1 METFLKLVDQ
11 SSRTLEGIAVVL
23 LYGFGGLMLAEVF
36 ARGFLSQSLPF
47 SWEYSA
53 FAMASVFMLASGR
66 AIRTATHVR
75 VSLILEATPARIS
88 RLLDLA
94 ANFAALVIVAFI
106 IAALYNAF
114 STSLER
120 GLVSPTIVRTPLAI
134 PQAFVLIGSI
144 QFWFDLLA
152 RLIRLLKGME
162 FEERGADAP
171 AKEPLDV

>member
-1 METFLKLVDQ
+1 M
-11 SSRTLEGIAVVL
+11 LEGVAVVL

-36 ARGFLSQSLPF
+36 ARGFLAQSLPF

-53 FAMASVFMLASGR
+53 FAMAGVFLLASGR

-75 VSLILEATPARIS
+75 VSLILEATPARMS
-88 RLLDLA
+88 RLLDIA
-94 ANFAALVIVAFI
+94 ANFAALIIVALI

-114 STSLER
+114 STSLDR

-134 PQAFVLIGSI
+134 PQGLILIGSI
-144 QFWFDLLA
+144 QLWFDLLA
-152 RLIRLLKGME
+152 RFIRLVKRMD

-171 AKEPLDV
+171 AEEPLDG